1 MEYSFFTCFVLFA
14 WQYEVYSISPIGEW
28 TMNSSMTL
36 GKRISIGFAI
46 LVFITLVLGIMA
58 VFNMRS
64 AAIIA
69 AKLAEVYAPEVK
81 VASQVFKAAN
91 EARYNIR
98 AFTQRDDE
106 KALGEAK
113 KWFAELQKNLTLAKE
128 LGKKYE
134 LKALI
139 ENEAKA
145 SQSLAEYMAS
155 VERSEK
161 LLERKKKADQLLVDN
176 VPMMNQSVL
185 EYIASV
191 RQNQVDEL
199 KEATVYKDRMIE
211 RMDKIII
218 SNRLS
223 ILIGDVR
230 TLGQRGQLKND
241 VKMVQSSFP
250 KFEEIYTIV
259 KELIGQTRNPKTI
272 ELLNKITASA
282 KAYESALK
290 EFSVIMQE
298 TAVEN
303 AARIKAAADVIDAA
317 EAVVN
322 IGLNNVEALS
332 TESDE
337 SLDTATIVMM
347 VGLLIALV
355 LSIAIAIYI
364 IRSIV
369 KIMTEAVK
377 SLSEGTTQVV
387 SASEQISSAS
397 VSLAEGASSQA
408 SSVEEVSATIEEATA
423 SNNQNAENSREANL
437 LAQHSNDAAKVGNQ
451 RVGDL
456 MVAMEKITDSSQK
469 IAKIIKTIDEIA
481 FQTNLLALN
490 AAVEAA
496 RAGEHGLGFA
506 VVAEEVKNLAE
517 RSAGAAKEIT
527 GIIEASIDQ
536 VKAGTDVANKTKESF
551 TEILNGI
558 KKTSDLIGEIAI
570 SAKEQAEGMNQI
582 ATAMGSVDQIT
593 QQNASASEETAAAAE
608 ELNAQALSMLDNVAE
623 LAALAGYDM
632 GKEHKSAP
640 KSIKHI
646 APPVAAP
653 KRLSMNSKKQPAMRT
668 SSPTTT
674 RRNNEEVFPLD
685 ESDLKEF

>member
-1 MEYSFFTCFVLFA
+1 MGS
-14 WQYEVYSISPIGEW
+14 
-28 TMNSSMTL
+28 NMTL
-36 GKRISIGFAI
+36 GKRITIGFGI
-46 LVFITLVLGIMA
+46 LVCITLVLGVMGVI
-58 VFNMRS
+58 NMRN
-64 AAIIA
+64 AASDS
-69 AKLAEVYAPEVK
+69 AKLSNMYAPEVQ
-81 VASQVFKAAN
+81 VASEVFKYAGA
-91 EARYNIR
+91 ARYDIR
-98 AFTQRDDE
+98 GFTMRDDE
-106 KALGEAK
+106 VSLASAK
-113 KWFAELQKNLTLAKE
+113 KNFAELQKYLNDAKE

-134 LKALI
+134 LKGLM

-145 SQSLAEYMAS
+145 SKSLAEYMAS

-161 LLERKKKADQLLVDN
+161 ILANKKTFDQQMVDN
-176 VPMMNQSVL
+176 VAVFMKNVEDYLRSQ
-185 EYIASV
+185 E
-191 RQNQVDEL
+191 QQL
-199 KEATVYKDRMIE
+199 KEEIAAKADSTKLLARVEKVT
-211 RMDKIII
+211 
-218 SNRLS
+218 
-223 ILIGDVR
+223 LINNVLDIGNNARV
-230 TLGQRGQLKND
+230 LGQRAQVKNDLTILEGAIAQFEGMYKIVAQIRANTSRPVNLEQLKN
-241 VKMVQSSFP
+241 
-250 KFEEIYTIV
+250 
-259 KELIGQTRNPKTI
+259 I
-272 ELLNKITASA
+272 ENAA
-282 KAYESALK
+282 KAYEAALK
-290 EFSVIMQE
+290 GFVGVMQA

-303 AARIKAAADVIDAA
+303 TLRVRVASEVLAAA
-317 EAVVN
+317 EAVVDLGVKN
-322 IGLNNVEALS
+322 TIEISKESTTSLGIASWVMIIGLIVAVILS
-332 TESDE
+332 S
-337 SLDTATIVMM
+337 V
-347 VGLLIALV
+347 IALF
-355 LSIAIAIYI
+355 I

-369 KIMTEAVK
+369 KIVTESVK
-377 SLSEGTTQVV
+377 SLSEGTAQVV

-408 SSVEEVSATIEEATA
+408 SSVEEVSATIEQATA

-456 MVAMEKITDSSQK
+456 MIAMEKITDSSQK

-608 ELNAQALSMLDNVAE
+608 ELNAQAISMLDNVSE
-623 LAALAGYDM
+623 LAALAGFDM
-632 GKEHKSAP
+632 GKDTRVAP
-640 KSIKHI
+640 KSVKRLSSTSTST
-646 APPVAAP
+646 VAP
-653 KRLSMNSKKQPAMRT
+653 KRLAMNSHKSTPKPSATT
-668 SSPTTT
+668 S
-674 RRNNEEVFPLD
+674 RRSNEEVFPLGED
-685 ESDLKEF
+685 DLKEF